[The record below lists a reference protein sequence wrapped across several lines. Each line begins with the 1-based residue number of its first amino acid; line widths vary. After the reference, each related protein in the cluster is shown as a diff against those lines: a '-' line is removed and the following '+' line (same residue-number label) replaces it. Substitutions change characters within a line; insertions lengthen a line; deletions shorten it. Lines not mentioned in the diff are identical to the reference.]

1 MEYLSLIGT
10 ITLVHLLAVISPGP
24 DFVILVKNTLSYSRR
39 AGLFTSIGFGIGVLV
54 HIAYCV
60 AGLALIISKSALLFT
75 IIKFLGATYLI
86 VVGIKSF
93 FSKPASIATKTY
105 TEKNDI
111 SPLVALRSGFL
122 TNALNPKATLFFLSL
137 FTFAISPDI
146 PNTILVIISIILVIN
161 TILWFSFLTLFLS
174 QKRVRKLF
182 DKYQI
187 YLTRTLGGVL
197 VGLGIKLALMQK

>member
-1 MEYLSLIGT
+1 MEYLPLIGT

-24 DFVILVKNTLSYSRR
+24 DFVMLVKNTLSYSRR

-60 AGLALIISKSALLFT
+60 AGLALIISKSVLLFT
-75 IIKFLGATYLI
+75 IIKFLGAIYLI
-86 VVGIKSF
+86 VVGIKSVF
-93 FSKPASIATKTY
+93 FKPTTIATKTY
-105 TEKNDI
+105 IEKNDI
-111 SPLVALRSGFL
+111 LPLVALRSGFL

-174 QKRVRKLF
+174 QKKVRKLF

-197 VGLGIKLALMQK
+197 IGLGIKLALMQK